1 MKTAVIYARYSS
13 ERQTE
18 QSIEG
23 QLRVCQEYAKRE
35 NIVVVGTYIDRAMTG
50 TNDNRVDFQRMIK
63 DSNRREWDYI
73 IVYKLDRFSRDK
85 YATAIYKKT
94 LKDNGVKLLSATEC
108 IPDTPEGIIVESL
121 IEGMGQ
127 FYSVELSQ
135 KVKRGMNESRRKGNF
150 TGGYLI
156 YGYKVENKK
165 ILIDEDKAEIVRQIF
180 DKFLQG
186 VPVLEIIGDLKERGI
201 MNRGRPFARNTVYRL
216 LRNEKYI
223 GVYRYGEEV
232 FENIYPAIIS
242 KETYARAMEKSAVRE
257 YGKRS
262 TEVIHY
268 LRNKLKCGYC
278 GCPITGETGTARNGS
293 LKRYYKCSGRKHH
306 NGCQKA
312 TVKKEQIEDM
322 VISTIIKELSKPEIL
337 DNIVK
342 NLLEVQ
348 EKQLVKNG
356 VIPLLMQ
363 EKKQVDKA
371 TENMLKAI
379 EQGVITET
387 TAKRLKE
394 LEAKQK
400 EIEAKILIE
409 QSKSIVRIS
418 ASDIRKYYKDALRY
432 EARALINYLVKEI
445 ILYDDKME
453 IYFTKPTR
461 NGPDENRGFSFCL
474 KTATEGMAIQLIIK

>member
-1 MKTAVIYARYSS
+1 
-13 ERQTE
+13 
-18 QSIEG
+18 
-23 QLRVCQEYAKRE
+23 
-35 NIVVVGTYIDRAMTG
+35 MT
-50 TNDNRVDFQRMIK
+50 RLDF
-63 DSNRREWDYI
+63 I
-73 IVYKLDRFSRDK
+73 I
-85 YATAIYKKT
+85 
-94 LKDNGVKLLSATEC
+94 
-108 IPDTPEGIIVESL
+108 
-121 IEGMGQ
+121 Q
-127 FYSVELSQ
+127 SVEH
-135 KVKRGMNESRRKGNF
+135 KGYVKDIIAHLNAKG
-150 TGGYLI
+150 
-156 YGYKVENKK
+156 
-165 ILIDEDKAEIVRQIF
+165 IL
-180 DKFLQG
+180 
-186 VPVLEIIGDLKERGI
+186 
-201 MNRGRPFARNTVYRL
+201 NRGKPFARNTIYNIL
-216 LRNEKYI
+216 KNEKYA
-223 GVYRYGEEV
+223 GFYRYNDQI
-232 FENIYPAIIS
+232 FDNIYPQIVPIS
-242 KETYARAMEKSAVRE
+242 TFEIVRNKIE
-257 YGKRS
+257 RNKYGKQS

-268 LRNKLKCGYC
+268 LRNKPKCGYC

-322 VISTIIKELSKPEIL
+322 VISTIIKELSRPEIL
-337 DNIVK
+337 DNIVN

-461 NGPDENRGFSFCL
+461 NGPDENQSFSFC
-474 KTATEGMAIQLIIK
+474 TNTYTEGMAIQLIIK